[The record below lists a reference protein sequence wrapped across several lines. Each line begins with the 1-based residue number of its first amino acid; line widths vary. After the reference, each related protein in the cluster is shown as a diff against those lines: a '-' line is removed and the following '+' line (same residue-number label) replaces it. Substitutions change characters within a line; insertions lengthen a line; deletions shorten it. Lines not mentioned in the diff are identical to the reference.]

1 MLPALLAAAGPP
13 PDVSLSLVIF
23 APLVGAAIIWALPV
37 RTDLE
42 RFRVRVTALAFALIP
57 ALIAPYEFL
66 ANVAVP
72 TQGALPNPVV
82 NATWVGGFLVTL
94 AYHIGTDG
102 VNSLPLTV
110 TTVAFPIVVLAS
122 WRQRARPRLYFSL
135 LLLIEV
141 GVVGALAA
149 RDLGLF
155 CVFYLWPALPAS
167 LLLGVFGG
175 DGARRAARRLLAV
188 WLLGGA
194 CLVAGAL
201 LLAVRTGRHTF
212 SLTALTTPL
221 VLPRGVGAAVFLL
234 LLAAALARMA
244 TVPLH
249 TWFVDALGQA
259 SPPVGMAI
267 LLSSVPVGGYTLIR
281 VAENAAPLA
290 ALHLATPVLALALLS
305 VFWGAL
311 GAYGERDLRRL
322 VAYAVVSLGGDVVL
336 GAVGFSETSL
346 AGSLYLGAA
355 VGLGGGLLLLV
366 AGGLAERQRLL
377 RLASLRGCAPRT
389 PRLFALW
396 VAGIATVAG
405 VPVLAGFPG
414 LYQVFLGTF
423 PGDPRGVAAA
433 VLGLLLL
440 GVALWRAAGR
450 TFLGAADEG
459 LERLRDAEGSEWY
472 AGVALVVTLLVFG
485 VAAGR
490 FLGYSVNGTDLISGR
505 VAAVAPQPTPHHGTG
520 GAHK

>member
-1 MLPALLAAAGPP
+1 
-13 PDVSLSLVIF
+13 DVTLSLVIF
-23 APLVGAAIIWALPV
+23 APLVGAAVIWALPA

-42 RFRVRVTALAFALIP
+42 RFRVRVTALAFTLIP
-57 ALIAPYEFL
+57 ALIATYEFL
-66 ANVAVP
+66 GNVAVP
-72 TQGALPNPVV
+72 TQGALPQPLV
-82 NATWVGGFLVTL
+82 NATWVGGFLVSL
-94 AYHIGTDG
+94 GYHIGTDG
-102 VNSLPLTV
+102 VNSLPLTA
-110 TTVAFPIVVLAS
+110 TAIAFPILVLAS

-141 GVVGALAA
+141 GVVGDFAA

-155 CVFYLWPALPAS
+155 LIFYLWPAVPAS

-175 DGARRAARRLLAV
+175 EGAHRAARRLLAV

-194 CLVAGAL
+194 CLFAGAL
-201 LLAVRTGRHTF
+201 LLAVRSGRHTF

-221 VLPRGVGAAVFLL
+221 ALPRGVGAAVFLL

-244 TVPLH
+244 LVPLH
-249 TWFVDALGQA
+249 TWFVDALGTA
-259 SPPVGMAI
+259 SPAVAMAI

-290 ALHLATPVLALALLS
+290 AFHLATPVLAVALLS

-322 VAYAVVSLGGDVVL
+322 VGYAVVSLSGDVAL

-346 AGSLYLGAA
+346 AGSLYLCVAIA
-355 VGLGGGLLLLV
+355 LGGGLLLLV
-366 AGGLAERQRLL
+366 AGALAERQRVL
-377 RLASLRGCAPRT
+377 RLASLRGCAPRA

-396 VAGIATVAG
+396 VVGMATAAGL
-405 VPVLAGFPG
+405 PLLAGFPG

-423 PGDPRGVAAA
+423 PGDPLGVAAA
-433 VLGLLLL
+433 LLGLLVLTI
-440 GVALWRAAGR
+440 ALWRGAGR
-450 TFLGAADEG
+450 TFLGTPDEG

-472 AGVALVVTLLVFG
+472 AAMALVVTLVVFG
-485 VAAGR
+485 VVAGR
-490 FLGYSVNGTDLISGR
+490 FLGYSVNGTDLIAGR
-505 VAAVAPQPTPHHGTG
+505 VAAVAPQPAPHHPGHGGT
-520 GAHK
+520 HK